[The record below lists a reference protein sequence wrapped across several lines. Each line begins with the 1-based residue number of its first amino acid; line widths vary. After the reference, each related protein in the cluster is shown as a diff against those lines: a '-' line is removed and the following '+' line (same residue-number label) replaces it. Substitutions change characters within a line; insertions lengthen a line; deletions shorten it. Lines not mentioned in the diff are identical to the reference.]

1 MITATA
7 MNWSE
12 RILRRRTT
20 FRYFARKGLARLPFL
35 PVPIR
40 IKLDHGAELNIWWS
54 YMPGSNIEGLP
65 LTEYWSSDRSDLQFV
80 WSFLQP
86 GMTFFDLG
94 AYHGI
99 YSVVAAKR
107 LGSQGHVTAF
117 EPSARERRRLGL
129 HLQMNGCHVS
139 VEPYAVTSQ
148 AGSFRFFTVASGF
161 TSMNSL
167 VYPPT
172 DNPVSETNVD
182 GICLDQYLATK
193 RIAKVDLM
201 KVDIEGGELDAFKG
215 AGHMLEEVVRP
226 LIICE
231 VLDWVSRPWG
241 YPAREIVAFLTR
253 LDYQWFDFCED
264 GSLAVHAERDGYSDV
279 RNYLAVPREKIPQ
292 IKSWRRP

>member
-1 MITATA
+1 MITAAA
-7 MNWSE
+7 MNLSE
-12 RILRRRTT
+12 RILRRRNT

-40 IKLDHGAELNIWWS
+40 IKLADGTELNIWWS
-54 YMPGSNIEGLP
+54 YMPGSNIAGLP
-65 LTEYWSSDRSDLQFV
+65 LTGYWSSDRSDLQFV
-80 WSFLQP
+80 WNFLQP

-99 YSVVAAKR
+99 YSIVAAKR

-117 EPSARERRRLGL
+117 EPSERERRRLGL

-139 VEPYAVTSQ
+139 VEPYAVTSE
-148 AGSFRFFTVASGF
+148 AGSFRFFAVASGF

-193 RIAKVDLM
+193 GSVKVDLM
-201 KVDIEGGELDAFKG
+201 KFDIEGAELDAFRG
-215 AGHMLEEVVRP
+215 ARHMLEVVRP

-231 VLDWVSRPWG
+231 VLDWVTRPWG
-241 YPAREIVAFLTR
+241 YPARAIVESLNR

-264 GSLAVHAERDGYSDV
+264 GALAVHAERDEYSDV

-292 IKSWRRP
+292 IESWRHP

>member
-1 MITATA
+1 MITAAA
-7 MNWSE
+7 MNLSE

-20 FRYFARKGLARLPFL
+20 FRYFARKGLARFPFL
-35 PVPIR
+35 PVPIH
-40 IKLDHGAELNIWWS
+40 IKLADGADLHIWWS

-80 WSFLQP
+80 WNFLQP
-86 GMTFFDLG
+86 GMTFFDVG

-107 LGSQGHVTAF
+107 LESQGHVTAF
-117 EPSARERRRLGL
+117 EPSERERRRLGL

-139 VEPYAVTSQ
+139 VEPYAVTSE

-172 DNPVSETNVD
+172 DNPASETNVD
-182 GICLDQYLATK
+182 GICLDQYLATNG
-193 RIAKVDLM
+193 IAKVDLM
-201 KVDIEGGELDAFKG
+201 KVDIEGAELDAFRG
-215 AGHMLEEVVRP
+215 ARHMLEVVRP

-231 VLDWVSRPWG
+231 VLDWVTRSWG
-241 YPAREIVAFLTR
+241 YPARATVESLNR

-264 GSLAVHAERDGYSDV
+264 GSLAGHAERDEYSEV

-292 IKSWRRP
+292 IESWRRP

>member
-1 MITATA
+1 MITAAA
-7 MNWSE
+7 MNLSE

-20 FRYFARKGLARLPFL
+20 FRYFARKGLARVPFL

-40 IKLDHGAELNIWWS
+40 IKLTDGADLNLWWS
-54 YMPGSNIEGLP
+54 YMPGSNIAGLP
-65 LTEYWSSDRSDLQFV
+65 LTGYWSSDRSELQFV

-86 GMTFFDLG
+86 GMTFFDVG
-94 AYHGI
+94 AYHGV

-107 LGSQGHVTAF
+107 LGSKGHVTAF
-117 EPSARERRRLGL
+117 EPSERERRRLGL
-129 HLQMNGCHVS
+129 HLQMNSGHVS

-167 VYPPT
+167 VSPPT

-182 GICLDQYLATK
+182 GICLDQYLVTSG
-193 RIAKVDLM
+193 IAKVDLI
-201 KVDIEGGELDAFKG
+201 KLDIEGGELDAFRG
-215 AGHMLEEVVRP
+215 ARHTLEVIRP

-231 VLDWVSRPWG
+231 VLDWVTLPWG
-241 YPAREIVAFLTR
+241 YLAREIVAFLIR
-253 LDYQWFDFCED
+253 RDYQWFDFRED
-264 GSLAVHAERDGYSDV
+264 GTLAVHAERDEYSDV

-292 IKSWRRP
+292 IESWRRP

>member
-1 MITATA
+1 
-7 MNWSE
+7 
-12 RILRRRTT
+12 
-20 FRYFARKGLARLPFL
+20 LARLPFL

-40 IKLDHGAELNIWWS
+40 IKLADGAELNIWWS

-139 VEPYAVTSQ
+139 VEPYAVTSE

-182 GICLDQYLATK
+182 GICLDQYLATIG
-193 RIAKVDLM
+193 IAKVDLI
-201 KVDIEGGELDAFKG
+201 KLDIEGGELDAFRG
-215 AGHMLEEVVRP
+215 ARHTLEVIRP

-231 VLDWVSRPWG
+231 VLDWVTLPWG
-241 YPAREIVAFLTR
+241 YPARAIVESLNS
-253 LDYQWFDFCED
+253 LDYQWFDFCEN
-264 GSLAVHAERDGYSDV
+264 GSLAVHAERDEYPEV
-279 RNYLAVPREKIPQ
+279 RNYLAVPREKLPQ
-292 IKSWRRP
+292 IESWLQA

>member
-1 MITATA
+1 MITAAA
-7 MNWSE
+7 MNLSE

-40 IKLDHGAELNIWWS
+40 IKLANGAALDIWWS

-80 WSFLQP
+80 WTFLQP
-86 GMTFFDLG
+86 GMTFLDLG

-107 LGSQGHVTAF
+107 LGSQRHVIAF

-139 VEPYAVTSQ
+139 VEPYAVTHQ

-167 VYPPT
+167 VFPPT
-172 DNPVSETNVD
+172 DNPVCETNVD
-182 GICLDQYLATK
+182 GICLDQYLAAK
-193 RIAKVDLM
+193 RIAKVDLI
-201 KVDIEGGELDAFKG
+201 KLDIEGAELDAFRG
-215 AGHMLEEVVRP
+215 ARHTLEVIRP

-231 VLDWVSRPWG
+231 VLDWVTRPWG
-241 YPAREIVAFLTR
+241 YPARAIVESLHR

-264 GSLAVHAERDGYSDV
+264 GSLRVHAERDEYPDV
-279 RNYLAVPREKIPQ
+279 QNYLAVPRERLSQ
-292 IKSWRRP
+292 IESWRRP